1 LHPLDL
7 KIDDRR
13 SLSAAVKDIR
23 RYAVISPDGI
33 PSQPEPLVGIED
45 ARKEKAAF
53 VERYKTQGYYAA
65 VGQRIPWEELER
77 HVRIEP
83 WGEFHAEPQ

>member
-7 KIDDRR
+7 KVDGRR
-13 SLSAAVKDIR
+13 SLSTPVKDIR

-33 PSQPEPLVGIED
+33 PSQPEPLVGIEA
-45 ARKEKAAF
+45 ARREKAAF
-53 VERYKTQGYYAA
+53 VTRYKTQGYYAA
-65 VGQRIPWEELER
+65 VGQRIPWEELKG

-83 WGEFHAEPQ
+83 WDEFHAEPQ

>member
-1 LHPLDL
+1 M
-7 KIDDRR
+7 KNT
-13 SLSAAVKDIR
+13 R

-33 PSQPEPLVGIED
+33 PSHPEPLVGIED

>member
-1 LHPLDL
+1 LHSLDL
-7 KIDDRR
+7 KVDDRR
-13 SLSAAVKDIR
+13 SLSAAVKDTG

>member
-1 LHPLDL
+1 MTAVRYLPP
-7 KIDDRR
+7 
-13 SLSAAVKDIR
+13 VKDTR

>member
-1 LHPLDL
+1 M
-7 KIDDRR
+7 
-13 SLSAAVKDIR
+13 KDIR

-33 PSQPEPLVGIED
+33 PSQPEPLVGIEA

-65 VGQRIPWEELER
+65 VGQRIPWEALEGQ
-77 HVRIEP
+77 VRIEP
-83 WGEFHAEPQ
+83 WDDSHAEPQ

>member
-1 LHPLDL
+1 MHPLDL

-33 PSQPEPLVGIED
+33 PSQPEPLVGIEA
-45 ARKEKAAF
+45 ARREKAAF
-53 VERYKTQGYYAA
+53 VGRYKTQGYYAA

-83 WGEFHAEPQ
+83 WDDSHAEPQ